1 MGVWVVFK
9 KEIKNYLISP
19 LAYVLAAVYL
29 VLGGYFF
36 SIVLLAGRMASMEAY
51 FENMSLI
58 LVFLVPVLTM
68 RLWAEEEQKG
78 TSELLMT
85 APLSTAQVV
94 LGKYLS
100 AVALFGLFLLITT
113 AYPAILFL
121 VGSPDP
127 GTLTAGYL
135 GFFLIACTYLAI
147 GFFASSLTRSQV
159 IAAVAGFCL
168 LLALWI
174 VSWAAGSVVGLQGD
188 VLRALSVS
196 EHFKDFTRG
205 VVDTTHILYYLSA
218 VFLFLYLAVTAIE
231 KRSWS

>member
-1 MGVWVVFK
+1 MGAVAVFK
-9 KEIKNYLISP
+9 KELKSYLTSP
-19 LAYVLAAVYL
+19 LAYVLVAVYL
-29 VLGGYFF
+29 ALGGYFF
-36 SIVLLAGRMASMEAY
+36 SIMLLAGRMASMEAY

-58 LVFLVPVLTM
+58 LIFLVPVLTM
-68 RLWAEEEQKG
+68 RQWAEEEQKG

-94 LGKYLS
+94 LGKYLA
-100 AVALFGLFLLITT
+100 AVALFGLLLLLTGI
-113 AYPAILFL
+113 YPAILFR

-127 GTLTAGYL
+127 GQLAAGYL
-135 GFFLIACTYLAI
+135 GFFLIACTYLAA
-147 GFFASSLTRSQV
+147 GLFASSLTRSQV

-174 VSWAAGSVVGLQGD
+174 VSWSAGTVAGLPGD

-205 VVDTTHILYYLSA
+205 VVDTTHIFYYLSA